1 MTKIELGKVAIT
13 CPECKEK
20 SAGKLKYYAE
30 SNQSHEHYYC
40 PLCKEHWDPSELLKE
55 EYKTA
60 VFKGDDG
67 EWKFLKM
74 TKARKRELKA
84 NSNMWKRDRKGR
96 FAGGMNKNDV
106 NMLRR
111 LKRK

>member
-1 MTKIELGKVAIT
+1 MTKIERGKVAIT

-67 EWKFLKM
+67 EWKFLKI
-74 TKARKRELKA
+74 KSGSHLSGKDLFVINYSK
-84 NSNMWKRDRKGR
+84 
-96 FAGGMNKNDV
+96 
-106 NMLRR
+106 L
-111 LKRK
+111 